1 LEELRKAVA
10 QIFRHAGKDSLE
22 EKEFKLTASM
32 GLNWFSPADALVLL
46 KTAKEAGLVEKKGKK
61 LVATF
66 DISKEE
72 VPLDFKP
79 TKKVLELPET
89 PLFIKVVDAIVKAT
103 GLDRPQVV
111 AKINRKHEALKVDV
125 RVVALM
131 VARDSD
137 VDIAPFLDE
146 AEEYIVRIYAQAGAA
161 PGEEEE
167 EEEEE

>member
-10 QIFRHAGKDSLE
+10 QIFRHAGKDSLD

-32 GLNWFSPADALVLL
+32 GLSWFSPAEALLLL
-46 KTAKEAGLVEKKGKK
+46 KTAKAAGLVEKKGKK
-61 LVATF
+61 IVATF

-79 TKKVLELPET
+79 TKKALELPET

-111 AKINRKHEALKVDV
+111 AKINKKQTDLKVDV

-131 VARDSD
+131 VARDAD
-137 VDIAPFLDE
+137 VDVTPFLDE
-146 AEEYIVRIYAQAGAA
+146 AEDYIARIYGSAGSAQD
-161 PGEEEE
+161 EEDEE
-167 EEEEE
+167 

>member
-1 LEELRKAVA
+1 MDQLRKTVA
-10 QIFRHAGKDSLE
+10 QIFRHAGKDSLD
-22 EKEFKLTASM
+22 EKEFKLAASM
-32 GLNWFSPADALVLL
+32 GLNWFSPAEALQLL
-46 KTAKEAGLVEKKGKK
+46 KTAKESGVIEKKGKK

-66 DISKEE
+66 DISKED

-89 PLFIKVVDAIVKAT
+89 PLFIKVVDAIVKTT
-103 GLDRPQVV
+103 GQERTQVV
-111 AKINRKHEALKVDV
+111 SKINKKQADLKVDV

-146 AEEYIVRIYAQAGAA
+146 AEEYIVRIYGQASGQ
-161 PGEEEE
+161 PEEEE
-167 EEEEE
+167 EE